1 MRELLKADFRRV
13 IKDKLLIVMG
23 ILALVF
29 AVITPALYAVI
40 MGFVGTEDPIVG
52 EMLATSFSAKGMFF
66 NAFLIGDNLGLV
78 APVLLAIVLWKDFSY
93 GTVRNKII
101 SGKSRHAI
109 FFSMFC
115 VSSVVLIATMLFH
128 AFATLGFSLIFFEYQ
143 ADPFVAADFW
153 YLIESVLFEILVLLT
168 VSAILSWLCAVM
180 KNLGLVIVMY
190 VAISFLLVMASGIIT
205 VIVMVLETMEGNE
218 LAIEILNVVNRINFS
233 ANSSYIGQGTKY
245 ALEDVF
251 YLTIPALVTT
261 VSLIAHA
268 LYCFHRKDLK

>member
-1 MRELLKADFRRV
+1 MRELLQTDFRRV
-13 IKDKLLIVMG
+13 LKDKLLIVMG

-29 AVITPALYAVI
+29 AVITPALYAAI
-40 MGFVGTEDPIVG
+40 MGFVGTEDSIAG

-78 APVLLAIVLWKDFSY
+78 APILLVIVLWKDFSY

-101 SGKSRHAI
+101 SGKSRQAI

-115 VSSVVLIATMLFH
+115 VSSVVLIVTMLFH

-143 ADPFVAADFW
+143 TDPFVAADLW
-153 YLIESVLFEILVLLT
+153 YLIVSVFFEILVLLT

-180 KNLGLVIVMY
+180 KNLGVVIVMY
-190 VAISFLLVMASGIIT
+190 VAISFLLAIASGIIS
-205 VIVMVLETMEGNE
+205 VIVMVLETTQGNE
-218 LAIEILNVVNRINFS
+218 LAIEILNVLNRINFS
-233 ANSSYIGQGTKY
+233 ANSSYIGQGAKY

-251 YLTIPALVTT
+251 YLTVPALVTAA
-261 VSLIAHA
+261 SLLAHGC
-268 LYCFHRKDLK
+268 YRFHRKDLK